1 MYFNFKNY
9 LWSRIF
15 KNRLI
20 TDSDNSSL
28 KHFYGTEKNSGIQ
41 NQKLNP
47 RRIKFFE
54 KFSILTKLAH
64 IQDSIRFSMK
74 NHLAQKLTQPNSNYE
89 LHFLCLTK

>member
-28 KHFYGTEKNSGIQ
+28 KHFYGTEKNMGIQ

-47 RRIKFFE
+47 RRTKIFGNLL
-54 KFSILTKLAH
+54 ILTKLAH
-64 IQDSIRFSMK
+64 IQDLKRFSIK
-74 NHLAQKLTQPNSNYE
+74 NQFTHMLT
-89 LHFLCLTK
+89 